1 MRNQLLGSRYRILDR
16 IGEGGMAFVYLALD
30 EKLGRKVAIK
40 VLHEHMEK
48 NADIRKRFQLE
59 AEAVSRLEHPNI
71 VKIYDFSGGE
81 SDRLWIV
88 TEVIR
93 GRNLAQYA
101 DKGTVHALHPVVA
114 TCIVREILRALTK
127 AHDIGIVHRD
137 IKPENVMITVDG
149 RVKLMDF
156 GIAKDLGRSNVTQT
170 GTFMGSPSYMSPEQI
185 RGRDVDQRSDLYS
198 LSVLFYEIITGR
210 LPFVGQ
216 TTHEVVMRIV
226 DGSFTEP
233 RFIVPTLPD
242 TLNDLIVKGMA
253 KKPEDRHESARA
265 YGTILDQF
273 LSQLGF
279 DESHIELE
287 RYAQDESSFEERLAK
302 TQIIPPSEGSPS
314 LRLRT
319 SRLYLPESG
328 EKPDSSRIQP
338 PAPPYVTDRRT
349 VPRSYGAKRF
359 KSSHPMKI
367 GTQSK
372 HKLTAHTPRPQSPVP
387 GPRGSSAFG
396 NTSHA
401 VPSNPSPTSDKKR
414 ASSAVTKDPSHRP
427 IPPFPERPKLPQ
439 PRPSAMSALRRAP
452 APIPETGLRPVIPPP
467 PQRRLPVQR
476 VLRRRSV
483 APAPKPVRIAIVR
496 PSFVSRTMGFVV
508 IGLLLGISVWGFLQ
522 LDSRMAKL
530 NPAFSDTKKSA
541 NDIKDADSASVSK
554 PQPKTLPMRNR
565 NPFVPAKSPSSVQ
578 SKKDKNL
585 ASTEFRALK
594 PDRSQPAREG
604 KNDSKVNKP
613 TPRGTPTPKQGPQ
626 APDPSP
632 GAGKNMSKP
641 AAGLGRP
648 PTKEF
653 VGPDPKLASNKTSI
667 RPSESLPASI
677 GRPSAQS
684 PSSVATPPGREAKA
698 PAASTT
704 EKQEK
709 VSVASNDEGAKDKSS
724 SPNPEKGGS
733 GRFKISSQPA
743 SEIFL
748 DGRRLGTT
756 VDGITSSNW
765 LSASTGRH
773 TIELKRQGYAPHKT
787 TIDIKAG
794 EDQTLPRVALE
805 VSGPNG
811 KNTDEK
817 VGLTIM
823 VSALP
828 AQVTVRHAENNTI
841 QVFPMKAL
849 TRTLQ
854 LPSGRYFIKIEH
866 KGQMKERDL
875 ILSPTQGN
883 MTFSADFKDIE

>member
-226 DGSFTEP
+226 DGAFTEP

-302 TQIIPPSEGSPS
+302 TQIIPPSGGSPS

-319 SRLYLPESG
+319 SRMYLPESG
-328 EKPDSSRIQP
+328 EKADNSRIQP

-359 KSSHPMKI
+359 KSSHPLRI

-372 HKLTAHTPRPQSPVP
+372 QKLTSHTPRPQSPVP
-387 GPRGSSAFG
+387 GPRGSSALG
-396 NTSHA
+396 KTSDA
-401 VPSNPSPTSDKKR
+401 APSNPTPISDKKR
-414 ASSAVTKDPSHRP
+414 ASSAVTKDPPHRP
-427 IPPFPERPKLPQ
+427 IPPFPERPKPPQ
-439 PRPSAMSALRRAP
+439 PRPSAMSALRRSP
-452 APIPETGLRPVIPPP
+452 APILETGIRPVIPPP

-476 VLRRRSV
+476 VIRRRSA

-496 PSFVSRTMGFVV
+496 PSFVSRAMGFVM

-530 NPAFSDTKKSA
+530 NPVVSDAKKSA
-541 NDIKDADSASVSK
+541 LDSKDADSPSVSK
-554 PQPKTLPMRNR
+554 AQPKPLPKRNR

-585 ASTEFRALK
+585 AATEFRALK

-604 KNDSKVNKP
+604 KNDSKANKP

-626 APDPSP
+626 APDTTSA
-632 GAGKNMSKP
+632 AGKNISKP

-648 PTKEF
+648 PTKESA
-653 VGPDPKLASNKTSI
+653 GPDPKLPSTKTSS
-667 RPSESLPASI
+667 RPNESLQTAI
-677 GRPSAQS
+677 NRPSA
-684 PSSVATPPGREAKA
+684 PTPPGRETKA
-698 PAASTT
+698 PASNTP

-709 VSVASNDEGAKDKSS
+709 VSASSNDDGAKDKSS
-724 SPNPEKGGS
+724 SPTPDKGGS

-765 LSASTGRH
+765 LSASAGRH

-787 TIDIKAG
+787 SIDVKAG
-794 EDQTLPRVALE
+794 EDQTLPRVALK
-805 VSGPNG
+805 VSGPNTT
-811 KNTDEK
+811 NTDEK

-875 ILSPTQGN
+875 MLSPSQGN
-883 MTFSADFKDIE
+883 MTFSADFKDSE

>member
-101 DKGTVHALHPVVA
+101 DKGEAHALHPVIA

-226 DGSFTEP
+226 DGAFTEP

-253 KKPEDRHESARA
+253 KKPDDRHESARA

-287 RYAQDESSFEERLAK
+287 RYAQDKSSFEERLVK
-302 TQIIPPSEGSPS
+302 TQIVPPSEGSPS

-328 EKPDSSRIQP
+328 EKSGKSRVQP

-359 KSSHPMKI
+359 KSSYPMKI
-367 GTQSK
+367 ATQSK
-372 HKLTAHTPRPQSPVP
+372 QSITYHTPRPQSPTQ
-387 GPRGSSAFG
+387 GPRGSAALGKNHESAP
-396 NTSHA
+396 N
-401 VPSNPSPTSDKKR
+401 NPTPISDKKR
-414 ASSAVTKDPSHRP
+414 ASSTVSKDPSHRP
-427 IPPFPERPKLPQ
+427 NPPFPERPKPPL
-439 PRPSAMSALRRAP
+439 PRPSAMSALRRAQ
-452 APIPETGLRPVIPPP
+452 APIPETGIRPVIPPP

-476 VLRRRSV
+476 VIRRRSA

-496 PSFVSRTMGFVV
+496 PSFVTRAMGFLV
-508 IGLLLGISVWGFLQ
+508 IGLLLGISVWGFFQ
-522 LDSRMAKL
+522 LDSRMSRL
-530 NPAFSDTKKSA
+530 NPVISDTKKSTFD
-541 NDIKDADSASVSK
+541 NKDVNPVTITK
-554 PQPKTLPMRNR
+554 TQPKTLPKRTR
-565 NPFVPAKSPSSVQ
+565 NPFIPVKSPSSVQ

-585 ASTEFRALK
+585 ATTEFRAMK
-594 PDRSQPAREG
+594 PDRSQPARED

-613 TPRGTPTPKQGPQ
+613 TPRGNPTPKQGFQ
-626 APDPSP
+626 APETSP
-632 GAGKNMSKP
+632 ASGKNTPKP
-641 AAGLGRP
+641 APVLGRP
-648 PTKEF
+648 PTKESL
-653 VGPDPKLASNKTSI
+653 GPDPKLASTKTSN
-667 RPSESLPASI
+667 RPSDSPQAAV
-677 GRPSAQS
+677 GRPSA
-684 PSSVATPPGREAKA
+684 PMAPMPPGRDTKA
-698 PAASTT
+698 PVSNTP
-704 EKQEK
+704 EKPEK
-709 VSVASNDEGAKDKSS
+709 VVTVSNEEGAKDKSS
-724 SPNPEKGGS
+724 GPTTDKTGS

-756 VDGITSSNW
+756 VDGTTSSNW
-765 LSASTGRH
+765 LSASAGRH
-773 TIELKRQGYAPHKT
+773 TVELKRQGYAPHKT
-787 TIDIKAG
+787 TVEIKAG
-794 EDQTLPRVALE
+794 EDQTLPRVDLD
-805 VSGPNG
+805 VSGPNTKSNEG
-811 KNTDEK
+811 K
-817 VGLTIM
+817 VGLTIT

-828 AQVTVRHAENNTI
+828 AQVTVRETESNTI
-841 QVFPMKAL
+841 QVFQMKVL

-854 LPSGRYFIKIEH
+854 LSSGRYFIKIEH
-866 KGQMKERDL
+866 KGQVKEREL
-875 ILSPTQGN
+875 MLSPIQGN
-883 MTFSADFKDIE
+883 MTFSADFKENE